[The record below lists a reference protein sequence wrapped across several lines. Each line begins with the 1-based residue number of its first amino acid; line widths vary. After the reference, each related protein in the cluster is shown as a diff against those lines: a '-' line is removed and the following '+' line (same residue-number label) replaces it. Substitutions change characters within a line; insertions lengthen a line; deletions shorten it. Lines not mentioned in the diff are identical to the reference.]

1 MVKIA
6 VFGDYE
12 SIKGFSAIGLN
23 IFPVENG
30 EDIRESFKALLG
42 GEYGI
47 IYITEEYA
55 ALLSDELEKLD
66 DKLLPAVIPIPAL
79 KGNNGFGINRLKA
92 SVEKA
97 VGSDIIFN
105 K

>member
-12 SIKGFSAIGLN
+12 SIKGYSSIGLN
-23 IFPVENG
+23 IFPCEKSKD
-30 EDIRESFKALLG
+30 EEALFKSLLT

-47 IYITEEYA
+47 VYITEEYA
-55 ALLSDELEKLD
+55 ALFAEEIEKYD
-66 DKLLPAVIPIPAL
+66 DKLLPAIIPIPAL
-79 KGNNGFGINRLKA
+79 KNNNGFGIHRLKA